1 MTEGGPVVTSPSG
14 SGTAGAGAACA
25 GAAGAGAACAGAAGA
40 GAAGA
45 GAAGAGAAGSG
56 TAGRRERLTVSALGE
71 DGLVGSVIAR
81 YAPAPV
87 GVLVGPGDDAA
98 VLDVPGRT
106 VVSTDTLVEGY
117 DFRQDWSTAHDVGV
131 KTAAQNLA
139 DIAAMGATPIAL
151 VVSLATPGD
160 LPSEWAVDLSD
171 GLAAECARCG
181 AAVVGG
187 DVSQAG
193 EIVITGTAVG
203 ALSGPAVLR
212 GGARPGEVVAL
223 AGITGHSAAGLA
235 LLQAGLDVTADPVL
249 SALVRAHL
257 APQPQYGA
265 GPVAARS
272 GATAMIDTSDG
283 LVRDA
288 RRVAEA
294 SAVVVDLDPQALLPG
309 EELLA
314 AASALGEE
322 RAAVGWVLS
331 GGEDHA
337 LLACF
342 PAGTVVPEPFRVIGV
357 VRAADPPQEEG
368 KLDPPQGEGTLATG
382 RQGRGAQRPGVL
394 LGGHPYAG
402 GEGWLHF
409 T

>member
-1 MTEGGPVVTSPSG
+1 MTEGGPGATSP
-14 SGTAGAGAACA
+14 
-25 GAAGAGAACAGAAGA
+25 
-40 GAAGA
+40 
-45 GAAGAGAAGSG
+45 AGSG
-56 TAGRRERLTVSALGE
+56 TAGSGTVGSGTAGSETAGSGTAGPRERLTVSALGE

-81 YAPAPV
+81 YAPTPA

-98 VLDVPGRT
+98 VLDVPGWT

-117 DFRQDWSTAHDVGV
+117 DFRRDWSTAYDVGV

-139 DIAAMGATPIAL
+139 DIAAMGAVPLAL

-160 LPSEWAVDLSD
+160 LPADWAVDLSD
-171 GLAAECARCG
+171 GLAAECARVG

-193 EIVITGTAVG
+193 EVVITGTAVG
-203 ALSGPAVLR
+203 VLSGPAVLR

-223 AGITGHSAAGLA
+223 AGTTGPSAAGLA
-235 LLQAGLDVTADPVL
+235 LLEAGLDVTADPVL

-265 GPVAARS
+265 GPAAAKG

-294 SAVVVDLDPQALLPG
+294 SAVVLDLDPQALLPG

-314 AASALGEE
+314 AASALGKE

-357 VRAADPPQEEG
+357 VRAADLPRGEDVRATAQ
-368 KLDPPQGEGTLATG
+368 QGE
-382 RQGRGAQRPGVL
+382 GAQRPGVL
-394 LGGHPYAG
+394 LGGRPYTG